1 MQPLRG
7 PSEVSDD
14 RKPSVHPKNTSS
26 SVSSAPLTSAQRTT
40 LERIIVKIMAISSLK
55 SAELWAGIRH
65 QAGVSNDCELLASH
79 YPVAEHWLSEKL
91 TQEQNSHSVRLLLQQ
106 LTALLPRGN
115 NRQAVSD
122 FIRQQ
127 FGQTVLSSLTRP
139 QLQQVLTMLQNGQ
152 MDIPQPQQLRV
163 TDRTLLPAEHQNLQ
177 QQVIR
182 LTISGGG
189 THASVWQNIF
199 SLVSLKNGDPI
210 PSRYYPLLTQY
221 LNARIT
227 LSTQT
232 TPVTIQTLLA
242 SLKQPPTEEEIRYLQ
257 HDNEQTPSLSQP
269 LTVIRAEDMLHKLFC
284 FRAEKLK
291 QDSRKET
298 PLHPGPETATL
309 LPLSVSSST
318 AGFPLIGWLIALAVI
333 VVLAVWLF

>member
-7 PSEVSDD
+7 PSEVSGD
-14 RKPSVHPKNTSS
+14 RNSSVHPKNASP

-65 QAGVSNDCELLASH
+65 QAGVSNDSELLASH
-79 YPVAEHWLSEKL
+79 YPAAEHWLSEKL

-127 FGQTVLSSLTRP
+127 FGQTVLSALTRA

-182 LTISGGG
+182 LSISGGG
-189 THASVWQNIF
+189 PHASVWQNIF
-199 SLVSLKNGDPI
+199 SLTSLKNGDPI

-232 TPVTIQTLLA
+232 SPVTLQALLA
-242 SLKQPPTEEEIRYLQ
+242 SLKQPPTEEEIRHLH
-257 HDNEQTPSLSQP
+257 HDGEPNLSPSQP
-269 LTVIRAEDMLHKLFC
+269 LTVVRAEDMLHKLFR
-284 FRAEKLK
+284 FRAERLR
-291 QDSRKET
+291 QGSCKET
-298 PLHPGPETATL
+298 YTGPRPETATSVP
-309 LPLSVSSST
+309 LPASS
-318 AGFPLIGWLIALAVI
+318 AGSRIPLAGWLLVLAAI
-333 VVLAVWLF
+333 VALAVWLF

>member
-7 PSEVSDD
+7 PSEVSGD
-14 RKPSVHPKNTSS
+14 RNSSVHPKNTSP
-26 SVSSAPLTSAQRTT
+26 SVASAPLTSAQRTT

-65 QAGVSNDCELLASH
+65 QAGVSNDSELLASH

-189 THASVWQNIF
+189 TPASVWQNIF

-221 LNARIT
+221 LTARIT

-232 TPVTIQTLLA
+232 TPFTLQALLA
-242 SLKQPPTEEEIRYLQ
+242 SLKQPATQEEIRVLQ
-257 HDNEQTPSLSQP
+257 QDGGKTLSPSQP
-269 LTVIRAEDMLHKLFC
+269 LTLVRAEDILHQLFR
-284 FRAEKLK
+284 FRAETLR
-291 QDSRKET
+291 QGARKET
-298 PLHPGPETATL
+298 DLRPRPENATAIT
-309 LPLSVSSST
+309 PSSS
-318 AGFPLIGWLIALAVI
+318 AASSRIPFIGWLIVLAVF
-333 VVLAVWLF
+333 VALAVWLF

>member
-7 PSEVSDD
+7 PSEVSGD
-14 RKPSVHPKNTSS
+14 RNSSVHPKNTSLAA
-26 SVSSAPLTSAQRTT
+26 SSAPLTSAQRTT

-65 QAGVSNDCELLASH
+65 QAGVSNDSELLASH

-91 TQEQNSHSVRLLLQQ
+91 TQEQNNHSVRLLLQQ

-127 FGQTVLSSLTRP
+127 FGQTVLSSLTRS

-199 SLVSLKNGDPI
+199 SLISLKNGDPI

-221 LNARIT
+221 LTARIT

-232 TPVTIQTLLA
+232 TPFTLQALLA
-242 SLKQPPTEEEIRYLQ
+242 SLKQPPTGEEIRHL
-257 HDNEQTPSLSQP
+257 NAGEQALSPSQP
-269 LTVIRAEDMLHKLFC
+269 LTTVRAEDILHQLFRY
-284 FRAEKLK
+284 RAETLR
-291 QDSRKET
+291 QGSRKEANLSPRPENITAMT
-298 PLHPGPETATL
+298 PPSSVARSGIPPVGWL
-309 LPLSVSSST
+309 LLLAV
-318 AGFPLIGWLIALAVI
+318 LIALAV
-333 VVLAVWLF
+333 WLL